1 MVVTQGDI
9 QREQH
14 GISPFPLNP
23 SQAAELPRGQPE
35 QGQSGQKNIKGMGR
49 RWKQGGWLSL
59 CRPLRQTKEPP
70 SKMFSAGVSSGL
82 CPSGAVCFR
91 VGISGHE
98 TGSPDLST
106 NTV

>member
-1 MVVTQGDI
+1 MGVTQGDI
-9 QREQH
+9 QRGQH
-14 GISPFPLNP
+14 GISLFPLNP

-35 QGQSGQKNIKGMGR
+35 QGQSRQKNIKGMGR
-49 RWKQGGWLSL
+49 RWKQDGWLSL
-59 CRPLRQTKEPP
+59 CRPLRQTKC
-70 SKMFSAGVSSGL
+70 SLLVCGL